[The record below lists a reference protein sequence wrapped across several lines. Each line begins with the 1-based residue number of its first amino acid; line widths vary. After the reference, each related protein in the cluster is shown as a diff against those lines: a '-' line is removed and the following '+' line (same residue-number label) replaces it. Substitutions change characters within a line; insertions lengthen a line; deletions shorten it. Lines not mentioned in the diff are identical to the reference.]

1 LLAGEIDAI
10 VIDSRAGE
18 DLIEDVSG
26 VKIVGQPFTEEFYG
40 IAIKKGETAL
50 KEEVD
55 KAIADL
61 KSSGKMEEIE
71 NKWL

>member
-1 LLAGEIDAI
+1 MLAGEIDAI